1 MTVKRRGRSTAGGTE
16 GADPYRATLESL
28 YQRRRFGLRPGL
40 DVIRALL
47 DALGHPERAYPAVH
61 VTGSKGKGS
70 VAAMTQAILSANGLR
85 TGLFTSP
92 HLVSYRERVRVG
104 EQTIDPEA
112 VVAGVG
118 RIDAAATA
126 LEAAGRIDRSPT
138 FFEVTTALAFD
149 WFAREHVDAAV
160 VEVGI
165 GGRLDATNV
174 LDTRV
179 GVVTTIE
186 AEHTDVLG
194 PTLSAIAFEK
204 SGIFHAGMTGVVGEL
219 PDEAMSVVEKEA
231 ARTGVPLWRLGAE
244 VRQTNRTLAESGQSF
259 SVRLPGETWDRLE
272 IPLLG
277 RFQPGNAAIA
287 LAAARR
293 FADSIRRPL
302 AEESVRSGLAHVRWR
317 ARLERIARRPDL
329 YYDVAHTPESAKAVA
344 QSLAEIAP
352 LAEPSTNAVVFGCLT
367 GKDVPH
373 ILDSFA
379 LLAHTLVV
387 VPVRSERSLPASE
400 IRAAAAGRFP
410 RIVEAPSAA
419 EGVRLGRLATGTDG
433 LTLVAGSDYLIGELL
448 RGTVDDEPD
457 LSDPGLGDRPAPSG
471 GSRTPP
477 PQRPSRGKS
486 R

>member
-1 MTVKRRGRSTAGGTE
+1 MTLKRTGRSDGAV
-16 GADPYRATLESL
+16 ADPYRATLEGL
-28 YQRRRFGLRPGL
+28 YRRRRFGLRPGL

-47 DALGHPERAYPAVH
+47 EALGHPERAYPAVH

-70 VAAMTQAILSANGLR
+70 VAVMAQAILSANGLR

-92 HLVSYRERVRVG
+92 HLISYRERVRIDDR
-104 EQTIDPEA
+104 TIDPEA
-112 VVAGVG
+112 VVAGVR
-118 RIDAAATA
+118 RIDTA
-126 LEAAGRIDRSPT
+126 STDLEATGRIDRSPT
-138 FFEVTTALAFD
+138 FFEVTAALAFD

-174 LDTRV
+174 LDARV
-179 GVVTTIE
+179 GVVTTVE
-186 AEHTDVLG
+186 VEHPDVLG

-204 SGIFHAGMTGVVGEL
+204 SGILHPGMTGVVGEL
-219 PDEAMSVVEKEA
+219 PAEARSIVEKEA
-231 ARTGVPLWRLGAE
+231 ARNGAPLWHLGAE
-244 VRQTNRTLAESGQSF
+244 IRVTDRTLSASGQTV
-259 SVRLPGETWDRLE
+259 SVRLPGEQWDRLE
-272 IPLLG
+272 VPLLG
-277 RFQPGNAAIA
+277 RFQPGNAAMA

-293 FADSIRRPL
+293 FADSLGRPL
-302 AEESVRSGLAHVRWR
+302 AEEAVRSGLAHVRWR
-317 ARLERIARRPDL
+317 ARLERVARRPDL

-352 LAEPSTNAVVFGCLT
+352 LADPSTNAVVFGCLA
-367 GKDVPH
+367 GKDVPR
-373 ILDSFA
+373 ILDAFA

-387 VPVRSERSLPASE
+387 VPVRSERALPASE

-448 RGTVDDEPD
+448 RSPDDDEPD
-457 LSDPGLGDRPAPSG
+457 LSDPGLGDPTARRTASDGTPTPRRPRER
-471 GSRTPP
+471 SR
-477 PQRPSRGKS
+477 
-486 R
+486 